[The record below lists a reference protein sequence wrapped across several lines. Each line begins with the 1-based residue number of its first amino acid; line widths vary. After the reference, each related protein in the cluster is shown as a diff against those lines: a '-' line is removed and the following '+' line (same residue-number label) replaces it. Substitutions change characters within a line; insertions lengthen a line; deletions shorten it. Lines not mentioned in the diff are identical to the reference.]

1 MKVIGST
8 WFSEM
13 GSEAVI
19 GIVLVE
25 FDQVEQQDFGANKL
39 SAYIGTGLQTHE
51 NATREMDEEKIVK
64 MGARFPVDA
73 AKMMIGQEV

>member
-13 GSEAVI
+13 GSTTSI

-25 FDQVEQQDFGANKL
+25 FNQEEQQEFGANKL
-39 SAYIGTGLQTHE
+39 SAYIGTSAGLSKE
-51 NATREMDEEKIVK
+51 KDEKSIVCT
-64 MGARFPVDA
+64 GARFPVHA

>member
-13 GSEAVI
+13 GSATQI

-25 FDQVEQQDFGANKL
+25 FDKVEQQDFGAGKL
-39 SAYIGTGLQTHE
+39 SAYIGTSGGLSK
-51 NATREMDEEKIVK
+51 EMDEEKIVK
-64 MGARFPVDA
+64 NGARFPVHA

>member
-13 GSEAVI
+13 GSATPI

-25 FDQVEQQDFGANKL
+25 FDKAEKQNFGANKL
-39 SAYIGTGLQTHE
+39 SAYIGTSAGLSK
-51 NATREMDEEKIVK
+51 EMDEEKIVK
-64 MGARFPVDA
+64 TGARFPVDA

>member
-13 GSEAVI
+13 GSEAII

-25 FDQVEQQDFGANKL
+25 FGANKL

-51 NATREMDEEKIVK
+51 NGTREMDEEKIVK
-64 MGARFPVDA
+64 SGARFPVDA

>member
-13 GSEAVI
+13 GSVTPI

-25 FDQVEQQDFGANKL
+25 FNKAEQQDFGAGKL
-39 SAYIGTGLQTHE
+39 AAYIGKPAGLSKE
-51 NATREMDEEKIVK
+51 KDEKSIVCT
-64 MGARFPVDA
+64 GARFPVDA

>member
-25 FDQVEQQDFGANKL
+25 FDKVEQQDFGANKL
-39 SAYIGTGLQTHE
+39 AAYIGTSAGLSQDL
-51 NATREMDEEKIVK
+51 DEEKIVK
-64 MGARFPVDA
+64 KGARFPVHA

>member
-13 GSEAVI
+13 GGLII

-25 FDQVEQQDFGANKL
+25 FDKAEQQNFGANKL
-39 SAYIGTGLQTHE
+39 SAYIGKSAGLSKDS
-51 NATREMDEEKIVK
+51 DEGYIVRT
-64 MGARFPVDA
+64 GARFPVDA